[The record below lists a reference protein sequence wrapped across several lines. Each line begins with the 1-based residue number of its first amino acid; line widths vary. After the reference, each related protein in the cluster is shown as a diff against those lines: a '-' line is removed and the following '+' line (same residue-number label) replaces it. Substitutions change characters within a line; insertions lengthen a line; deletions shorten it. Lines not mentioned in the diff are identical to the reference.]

1 MDRLERSDRAMG
13 EYPSDAN
20 AACSLEEWR
29 LMGLPE
35 GMAVVLNGDEDLADD
50 LEALLKAGRITIVF
64 PAFTD
69 GRGFSL
75 ARRLR
80 QRGFDGA
87 LIASGELLPDQWTYL
102 KRSGFTLLESQ
113 ELTERAEL
121 CVSPEESYQAD
132 ALSPQPLF
140 RRRFAALAKAS

>member
-13 EYPSDAN
+13 EYPSDDN

-29 LMGLPE
+29 LMGRPA
-35 GMAVVLNGDEDLADD
+35 GMAVLVNGDEDISAD
-50 LEALLKAGRITIVF
+50 LEALLTASQITIVF

-75 ARRLR
+75 SRRLR
-80 QRGFDGA
+80 QRGFDGE
-87 LIASGELLPDQWTYL
+87 LIASGELLPDQWAYL
-102 KRSGFTLLESQ
+102 KRSGFSALESQ
-113 ELTERAEL
+113 ELTERAEH

-132 ALSPQPLF
+132 ALHPQPLF
-140 RRRFAALAKAS
+140 RRRFAAVAKAS